1 MIEAALMKFARIGFT
16 GSPREHLAPGL
27 RGTTHKGFAILFR
40 VVGHDMQVVRV
51 VRGARD
57 LRKLDFSDEFDAG

>member
-1 MIEAALMKFARIGFT
+1 MIEAALTKFARVGFT

-27 RGTTHKGFAILFR
+27 RGATHKGSAILFR
-40 VVGHDMQVVRV
+40 VIGHDMQVVRI

-57 LRKLDFSDEFDAG
+57 MRKSDFSDEFDAG